1 MTPLTNSLI
10 VLACVFSSALVGMYI
25 RARLPASYLDNDTGD
40 VIKLALGLIVM
51 MSALLLGLLIST
63 AKSSYDL
70 MRVQLTQLGADVILM
85 DRSLALYGS
94 ETKDA
99 RNNLR
104 DLAENLL
111 YQLELFRG
119 NRSRPESPQVKA
131 GAKNFYQSIRAL
143 VPRDSGQG
151 SPKDEAVRVSFA
163 VAEIRALALARES
176 NSIPVPFLVILAFW
190 LAVLFAGFGFFAP
203 PNCATV
209 TALAICALSVSVAI
223 FLILQMNQLLTGLIR
238 ISLEPLRNA
247 IDARA
252 SGVQQDSGVALGKRL
267 TSGIRVYIF
276 HR

>member
-10 VLACVFSSALVGMYI
+10 VLACVFGSALVGMFI
-25 RARLPASYLDNDTGD
+25 RARLPEGYLNNDTGD

-51 MSALLLGLLIST
+51 MSALVLGLLIST

-70 MRVQLTQLGADVILM
+70 KRTQLTQLGADVILM
-85 DRSLALYGS
+85 DRTLALYGS
-94 ETKDA
+94 ATKEA

-111 YQLELFRG
+111 EQFESFRG
-119 NRSRPESPQVKA
+119 DRSKPESLEVKT
-131 GAKNFYQSIRAL
+131 GAKNFYQSVRAL
-143 VPRDSGQG
+143 APRDSGQQAL
-151 SPKDEAVRVSFA
+151 KDEAVRVSFG

-176 NSIPVPFLVILAFW
+176 NSIPFPFLVILVFW

-209 TALAICALSVSVAI
+209 IALAICALSVSVAI
-223 FLILQMNQLLTGLIR
+223 FLILQMDEPLTGLMR

-247 IDARA
+247 IDT
-252 SGVQQDSGVALGKRL
+252 LG
-267 TSGIRVYIF
+267 G
-276 HR
+276 